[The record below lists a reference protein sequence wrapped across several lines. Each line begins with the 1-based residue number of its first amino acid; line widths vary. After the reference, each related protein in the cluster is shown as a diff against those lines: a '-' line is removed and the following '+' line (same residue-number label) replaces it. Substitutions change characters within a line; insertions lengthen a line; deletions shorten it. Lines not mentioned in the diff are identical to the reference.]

1 MPASLLTVGFALCT
15 RRARSTQILSLTV
28 CVEAVEAGVEAVEA
42 VEALL
47 DRRSDGPPPRDRS
60 RLARHRSA
68 LEKIG
73 TPNPDVTWI
82 GYAPEEQ
89 PELTTRG
96 WCYGLELRSG

>member
-1 MPASLLTVGFALCT
+1 M
-15 RRARSTQILSLTV
+15 
-28 CVEAVEAGVEAVEA
+28 AVVEAVEA

-47 DRRSDGPPPRDRS
+47 DRRSEGPPPRDRS
-60 RLARHRSA
+60 RTARHRSA

-73 TPNPDVTWI
+73 TPNRRDVDTI

>member
-1 MPASLLTVGFALCT
+1 MDTPVRPAQGAL
-15 RRARSTQILSLTV
+15 
-28 CVEAVEAGVEAVEA
+28 AVEA

-73 TPNPDVTWI
+73 TPNRRGSRVRSIT
-82 GYAPEEQ
+82 EQ
-89 PELTTRG
+89 PDHAWLVLIYKTALSFT
-96 WCYGLELRSG
+96 